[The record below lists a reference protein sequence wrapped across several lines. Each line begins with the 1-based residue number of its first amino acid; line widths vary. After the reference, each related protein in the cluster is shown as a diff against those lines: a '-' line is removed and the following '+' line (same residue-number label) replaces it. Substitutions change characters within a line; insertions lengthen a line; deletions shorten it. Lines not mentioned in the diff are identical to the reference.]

1 MDWVLRAATDRTG
14 DLLRLE
20 LRDDASVGSVVEAL
34 SALGFASDRDD
45 AAGAE
50 RRTWYDA
57 RTVGELSF
65 IEAGVIAE
73 RIVTTFGRSH
83 PLLADE
89 GPLLRTAIAEALHAC
104 FITTP
109 LGAGPS
115 SAAFHDACRAATV
128 AASTPLVGEAAAREL
143 GRLLDA
149 DMHR

>member
-1 MDWVLRAATDRTG
+1 MDGVLRAATDRTG

-20 LRDDASVGSVVEAL
+20 LRDDVPVGAVVEAL

-45 AAGAE
+45 AAGAD
-50 RRTWYDA
+50 RTWYDA

-73 RIVTTFGRSH
+73 RVVTAFGRAH

-89 GPLLRTAIAEALHAC
+89 APQLKTAIAEALHAS
-104 FITTP
+104 FVTTP

-128 AASTPLVGEAAAREL
+128 SASTPLVGEAAAREL